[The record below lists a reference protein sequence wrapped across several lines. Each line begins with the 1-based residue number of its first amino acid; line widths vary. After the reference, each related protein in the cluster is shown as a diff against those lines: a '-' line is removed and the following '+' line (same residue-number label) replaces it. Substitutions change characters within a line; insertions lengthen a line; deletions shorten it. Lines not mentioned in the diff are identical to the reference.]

1 MEFSILGPV
10 AVTASGAQ
18 LPIGGLRDRL
28 VLAGLLMRAGRP
40 VGADELIDLVWDDP
54 PGTARQQLRT
64 VVHRLRNVIDGVG
77 GPAVLRTVA
86 AGYQLDVPAES
97 LDAVRFSAGVS
108 DARRLVAGGALAEAV
123 EAFQRA
129 LGLWRGPAL
138 AGLPGTVIAG
148 HAAGLEEQRLAA
160 VEECADAELRL
171 GEHRP
176 LIPRLQQLAA
186 EHPVRERL
194 AALLM
199 TAFVRDGRRSEA
211 IDVYQSL
218 ARRLR
223 EDLGIDPGEQARA
236 AYLAAIAEPVGA
248 GAADAPRFLP
258 RAPQRLVGRSGELER
273 LLALDAPVVA
283 VIDGMAGVGK
293 SALALTA
300 AHAAGERFPDARLF
314 INLRGHSEQPPLTAH
329 EALGTLLRQLD
340 PDPRG
345 VPDQPADRVAQWR
358 ARLRDRRAV
367 VVLDNAADSAQIEPL
382 LPAGGEALV
391 LVTSRARLS
400 PEGGAVSVSLEPLA
414 PDAAVELLRQ
424 TADER
429 VSDDPEAAAAIVA
442 LCGRLPLAI
451 HLVGH
456 RLRHRPQWTPGMMQ
470 AQLAAAAPAPI
481 TVSVEGRTTA
491 AAFAL
496 SYRHLSESRQRLFR
510 RLGLHPAGAFAVWA
524 AAALAELPADE
535 TEDLLD
541 DLVEANLVQAD
552 LPGQYRLHDL
562 LRVFAASLVGDEER
576 ASATV
581 RMLDA
586 YLSVLTDAGRRGEV
600 RRWQPRPRPFGSAAS
615 AATWTYANWSTIT
628 ALIGVAEAVGA
639 HRHTALLVRMVIR
652 PASVAGRNS
661 DALPLVDRAL
671 AAADALGDDEL
682 AADTHKMA
690 GALFLAAGRPAECR
704 ASVERALALYSRL
717 GNQPMADS
725 MRAHMITL
733 LRHEG
738 RHGEAVRATE
748 EAVAPARATGDRL
761 AEAVALSEGANVLHE
776 LGRDRE
782 AKPML
787 LAAVRLL
794 RDRKDDTLSITLGTL
809 GSVLTTLG
817 ETAAATGVLLWA
829 IRLKQQ
835 FGNVGGAAEALS
847 DYGRLLAANGDPEA
861 GLRLQQLAYRQASA
875 LDYDYFEPLIGN
887 HIGATLSLL
896 GRFPEAVT
904 HHRKALRQARARQW
918 PFQQARALA
927 GLAVALR
934 PTDPAA
940 AETARTEAVALDRAI
955 GIDLTQAGPAAPVR
969 APV

>member
-10 AVTASGAQ
+10 AVTANGAQ

-64 VVHRLRNVIDGVG
+64 VVHRLRTVINGVD
-77 GPAVLRTVA
+77 GPAALRTVP

-97 LDAVRFSAGVS
+97 LDAVRFTAKVG
-108 DARRLVAGGALAEAV
+108 DARRLVADGALAEAV
-123 EAFQRA
+123 EAFQQA
-129 LGLWRGPAL
+129 LGLWRGPAF

-176 LIPRLQQLAA
+176 LIPRLQQLTA

-199 TAFVRDGRRSEA
+199 TALVRDGRRSEA
-211 IDVYQSL
+211 VDVYQAL

-223 EDLGIDPGEQARA
+223 EDLGIDPGEQVRA
-236 AYLAAIAEPVGA
+236 AYLTAIAEPVA
-248 GAADAPRFLP
+248 AADTPRFLP
-258 RAPQRLVGRSGELER
+258 RAPQRLVGRAGELER

-345 VPDQPADRVAQWR
+345 VPDQQADRVAQWR

-382 LPAGGEALV
+382 LPAGGEVLV

-424 TADER
+424 AADDRVTADPR
-429 VSDDPEAAAAIVA
+429 AAAGIVA

-496 SYRHLSESRQRLFR
+496 SYRHLSEPRQRLFR

-562 LRVFAASLVGDEER
+562 LRVFAASLVTDEER
-576 ASATV
+576 EPATV
-581 RMLDA
+581 RMLNA
-586 YLSVLTDAGRRGEV
+586 YLSVLTAAGRHRYV
-600 RRWQPRPRPFGSAAS
+600 RKWQPGGPGTPEPVQQFGSAAE
-615 AATWTYANWSTIT
+615 AAAWTNANWSTIT
-628 ALIGVAEAVGA
+628 ALVAVAEAVGA
-639 HRHTALLVRMVIR
+639 HRHTALMVRMAIR
-652 PASVAGRNS
+652 PASVAGRNTE
-661 DALPLVDRAL
+661 ALPLVSHAL

-690 GALFLAAGRPAECR
+690 GSLFLAAGQPADCR
-704 ASVERALALYSRL
+704 ASVERAFELYTRI
-717 GNQPMADS
+717 GDEPMADS
-725 MRAHMITL
+725 MRAHMITV

-738 RHGEAVRATE
+738 RLLEAVQVTE
-748 EAVAPARATGDRL
+748 EALARAQASGDRL
-761 AEAVALSEGANVLHE
+761 AESVALVEGANVFHQ
-776 LGRDRE
+776 LGRHAE
-782 AKPML
+782 AKAML
-787 LAAVRLL
+787 LEAVRDL
-794 RDRKDDTLSITLGTL
+794 RNRNGETMSIALGTL
-809 GSVLTTLG
+809 GSVLVALG
-817 ETAAATGVLLWA
+817 ETAAAAGCLLWS
-829 IRLKQQ
+829 IRLKRQ
-835 FGNVGGAAEALS
+835 FNNFGGAAEALS
-847 DYGRLLAANGDPEA
+847 DYGRMLAAHGDPAEA
-861 GLRLQQLAYRQASA
+861 LRVQRIAYQQVAA
-875 LDYDYFEPLIGN
+875 LDYDYFEPIIDN
-887 HIGATLSLL
+887 HLGATLSLL
-896 GRFPEAVT
+896 GRCPEAAE

-918 PFQQARALA
+918 PFEQARALA

-934 PTDPAA
+934 ESDPAA
-940 AETARTEAVALDRAI
+940 ADQARAEATAAFRAI
-955 GIDLTQAGPAAPVR
+955 GVQ
-969 APV
+969 